1 MDYLIQTINAPALSS
16 SCAARIGRRLV
27 AIGFGLKAGHGL
39 FAVILSIVLGVVSVS
54 AQTPSGQ
61 FFNGDSAQLG
71 NSLRSV
77 TFFLAAAMI
86 IAGIIFVA
94 VGIIT
99 SGLRE
104 SLSTWKF
111 ITGAACFAFGGICAA
126 VYAFSQ
132 GEKCSSR
139 QSILISASWEAEDAS
154 TPYQTKY
161 LLTCGALWCCR
172 QRLVLG
178 LADFVHLLSR
188 TCAFRDH
195 SIVCPIADVDVV
207 AGNCRCNRFLQLHT
221 DRAKTLLAS
230 ASA

>member
-1 MDYLIQTINAPALSS
+1 MDYLMRTITTPHATNSRT
-16 SCAARIGRRLV
+16 ARFGNRLV
-27 AIGFGLKAGHGL
+27 EIGLGLKIANGL
-39 FAVILSIVLGVVSVS
+39 VVLVLMMLLGIVSAS

-61 FFNGDSAQLG
+61 FFNGDSGQLG
-71 NSLRSV
+71 NSLRSI

-132 GEKCSSR
+132 GETVPLDN
-139 QSILISASWEAEDAS
+139 Q
-154 TPYQTKY
+154 
-161 LLTCGALWCCR
+161 
-172 QRLVLG
+172 
-178 LADFVHLLSR
+178 F
-188 TCAFRDH
+188 
-195 SIVCPIADVDVV
+195 
-207 AGNCRCNRFLQLHT
+207 
-221 DRAKTLLAS
+221 
-230 ASA
+230 

>member
-1 MDYLIQTINAPALSS
+1 MKHDRMIGKHWTNCVAQQLRKGESEVATCDSEIRETHKPINRVLGGRKSEMNYLMRTITTPYVMNSRT
-16 SCAARIGRRLV
+16 ARFGNRLV
-27 AIGFGLKAGHGL
+27 EIGFGLKTANGL
-39 FAVILSIVLGVVSVS
+39 VVLVFTMLLGIVSAS

-61 FFNGDSAQLG
+61 FFNGDSGQLG
-71 NSLRSV
+71 NSLRSI

-132 GEKCSSR
+132 GETVPLDN
-139 QSILISASWEAEDAS
+139 Q
-154 TPYQTKY
+154 
-161 LLTCGALWCCR
+161 
-172 QRLVLG
+172 
-178 LADFVHLLSR
+178 F
-188 TCAFRDH
+188 
-195 SIVCPIADVDVV
+195 
-207 AGNCRCNRFLQLHT
+207 
-221 DRAKTLLAS
+221 
-230 ASA
+230 

>member
-1 MDYLIQTINAPALSS
+1 MSYLIETMNAPVLNCSR
-16 SCAARIGRRLV
+16 AARIGSRLV
-27 AIGFGLKAGHGL
+27 AIGVGMKTLN
-39 FAVILSIVLGVVSVS
+39 GVVVVIVMMTLGLVSAS
-54 AQTPSGQ
+54 AQTPSGS
-61 FFNGDSAQLG
+61 FFNGNSGQLG

-132 GEKCSSR
+132 GESVPLDN
-139 QSILISASWEAEDAS
+139 Q
-154 TPYQTKY
+154 
-161 LLTCGALWCCR
+161 
-172 QRLVLG
+172 
-178 LADFVHLLSR
+178 F
-188 TCAFRDH
+188 
-195 SIVCPIADVDVV
+195 
-207 AGNCRCNRFLQLHT
+207 
-221 DRAKTLLAS
+221 
-230 ASA
+230 

>member
-1 MDYLIQTINAPALSS
+1 MDCWKEKSEMNYLIQTINAPAFSS
-16 SCAARIGRRLV
+16 SCATRIGHRLV
-27 AIGFGLKAGHGL
+27 AIGCGLKAVQG
-39 FAVILSIVLGVVSVS
+39 FVAVILSIVLGVVSVS

-126 VYAFSQ
+126 IYAFSQ
-132 GEKCSSR
+132 GESVPLDN
-139 QSILISASWEAEDAS
+139 Q
-154 TPYQTKY
+154 
-161 LLTCGALWCCR
+161 
-172 QRLVLG
+172 
-178 LADFVHLLSR
+178 F
-188 TCAFRDH
+188 
-195 SIVCPIADVDVV
+195 
-207 AGNCRCNRFLQLHT
+207 
-221 DRAKTLLAS
+221 
-230 ASA
+230 

>member
-1 MDYLIQTINAPALSS
+1 MNYLIQTINAPALSS
-16 SCAARIGRRLV
+16 SYAARIGRRLV
-27 AIGFGLKAGHGL
+27 AIGLGLKAGHGL
-39 FAVILSIVLGVVSVS
+39 AAVILSIVLGVVSVS

-126 VYAFSQ
+126 IYAFSQ
-132 GEKCSSR
+132 GESVPLDN
-139 QSILISASWEAEDAS
+139 Q
-154 TPYQTKY
+154 
-161 LLTCGALWCCR
+161 
-172 QRLVLG
+172 
-178 LADFVHLLSR
+178 F
-188 TCAFRDH
+188 
-195 SIVCPIADVDVV
+195 
-207 AGNCRCNRFLQLHT
+207 
-221 DRAKTLLAS
+221 
-230 ASA
+230 

>member
-1 MDYLIQTINAPALSS
+1 MNSLFEITMHPGLEYSR
-16 SCAARIGRRLV
+16 AAKVGRRLV
-27 AIGFGLKAGHGL
+27 AVGLGMKATHGLIATVIMFTFGLA
-39 FAVILSIVLGVVSVS
+39 SVS
-54 AQTPSGQ
+54 AQTPSGS

-71 NSLRSV
+71 NSLRSI

-132 GEKCSSR
+132 GESVPLDN
-139 QSILISASWEAEDAS
+139 Q
-154 TPYQTKY
+154 
-161 LLTCGALWCCR
+161 
-172 QRLVLG
+172 
-178 LADFVHLLSR
+178 F
-188 TCAFRDH
+188 
-195 SIVCPIADVDVV
+195 
-207 AGNCRCNRFLQLHT
+207 
-221 DRAKTLLAS
+221 
-230 ASA
+230 